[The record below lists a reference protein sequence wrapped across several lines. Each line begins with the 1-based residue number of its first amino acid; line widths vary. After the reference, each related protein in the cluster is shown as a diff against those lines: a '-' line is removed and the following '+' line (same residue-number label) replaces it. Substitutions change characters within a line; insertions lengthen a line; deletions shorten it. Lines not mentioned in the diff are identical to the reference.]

1 MSDLLM
7 CTIPIFYNLNAYLR
21 FLAPKSRP
29 FSSSQRPENFFWGYS
44 GAFSPPAGFQYT
56 ANSFELRAVVSYSID
71 SRLKF
76 FKKRMVEN
84 LNTYFITFMAKTAC
98 PQTLLRHHTIYI
110 HNPCIWIEINNL
122 TLIWPL
128 FNIWVLKNKFSAS
141 FITFHLQLIFPS
153 YFVWMVNLNIF

>member
-1 MSDLLM
+1 MTQVDPNLTSYIFDLWWSLTGHNRNKKNMSDLLM

-84 LNTYFITFMAKTAC
+84 LNTYFITFMAKTAY
-98 PQTLLRHHTIYI
+98 PQTLLRHHTIYKYI
-110 HNPCIWIEINNL
+110 TRVYGLKLTIWR
-122 TLIWPL
+122 
-128 FNIWVLKNKFSAS
+128 
-141 FITFHLQLIFPS
+141 
-153 YFVWMVNLNIF
+153 